1 MGDQAEISHPLGAEM
16 RYCCPMRKLTKPS
29 PTESPLPFE
38 LDPQPTEETLTALG
52 GIPLVVQAFR
62 SLGLPQS
69 VREHVRVKERERGYD
84 EATFVESFVIL
95 NAAGGECPEDFKRLR
110 QDPGLAEL
118 VGHELPSPAAA
129 LQFLYGFHEQEKIEA
144 AKQRRLPQQIA
155 FIPEET
161 LPLEGLGRVNRDL
174 VQRCGGRCPDQ
185 RIATVDQ
192 DATIIESHK
201 RQALATYEGV
211 RGYQPMLAVWA
222 ETGLVLADQFRD
234 GNVPAMMEPLE
245 VAQRAFAA
253 LPSTVKEH
261 YYRGDSACHESDLM
275 NWLRNEQRAG
285 GPCGRIGF
293 AISARMSE
301 ALHAAI
307 EAIPEKE
314 WAPYG
319 ESHPTEIRECAEVPF
334 VPSEKSEKK
343 ETQPLRY
350 VAIRIRN
357 KQGELFD
364 DGSRARHFA
373 VLSNRWELTA
383 ARLIEWHREKAGTVE
398 LVNDVLKNDLGA
410 GVLPSKYFGANAAW
424 LRLAALSHNVLT
436 ALKRLALPPELLTA
450 RPKRLRF
457 LIFST
462 PGRLVHHARRL
473 LLRLAALAESVVAYG
488 EGLRLLP
495 LPS

>member
-1 MGDQAEISHPLGAEM
+1 
-16 RYCCPMRKLTKPS
+16 MRKLAKPS
-29 PTESPLPFE
+29 PTESPLPFD
-38 LDPQPTEETLTALG
+38 LDPEPTEETLTALG

-69 VREHVRVKERERGYD
+69 VKEHVRVKERERGYD

-110 QDPGLAEL
+110 QDPGLAEM

-155 FIPEET
+155 FIPDET

-174 VQRCGGRCPDQ
+174 VQRCGERCPDQ

-201 RQALATYEGV
+201 REALPTYEGV

-222 ETGLVLADQFRD
+222 ETSLVLAEQFRD

-245 VAQRAFAA
+245 VAQRAYAA
-253 LPSTVKEH
+253 LPSTVKEY
-261 YYRGDSACHESDLM
+261 YYRGDSACHEARLV
-275 NWLRNEQRAG
+275 NWLRDEQRPG
-285 GPCGRIGF
+285 GPQGPIGF

-301 ALHAAI
+301 ALQAAI
-307 EAIPEKE
+307 AAVPESE

-319 ESHPTEIRECAEVPF
+319 KPHPSETRECADLPF

-343 ETQPLRY
+343 DTQPLRY
-350 VAIRIRN
+350 VAIRIRK
-357 KQGELFD
+357 KQGELFE
-364 DGSRARHFA
+364 DGSRVRHFA
-373 VLSNRWELTA
+373 VLSNRWELAA

-398 LVNDVLKNDLGA
+398 LVHDILKNDLGA

-424 LRLAALSHNVLT
+424 LRLAAIAHNLLT

-457 LIFST
+457 LIFNT

-473 LLRLAALAESVVAYG
+473 LLRLAALAGSLTAYA

>member
-1 MGDQAEISHPLGAEM
+1 
-16 RYCCPMRKLTKPS
+16 MRKLTKPS
-29 PTESPLPFE
+29 PTESPLPFD
-38 LDPQPTEETLTALG
+38 LDPEPTQETLTALG

-69 VREHVRVKERERGYD
+69 VKEHVRVKERERGYD
-84 EATFVESFVIL
+84 EATFVESFVVL

-118 VGHELPSPAAA
+118 VGHGLPSPAAA

-155 FIPEET
+155 FIPDET

-174 VQRCGGRCPDQ
+174 VQRCGERCPDQ

-201 RQALATYEGV
+201 REALPTYEGV

-234 GNVPAMMEPLE
+234 GNVPAMMEPLA

-253 LPSTVKEH
+253 LPSTVKEY
-261 YYRGDSACHESDLM
+261 YYRGDSACHESNLV
-275 NWLRNEQRAG
+275 NWLRNEQREG
-285 GPCGRIGF
+285 GPHGRIGF

-307 EAIPEKE
+307 EAVPESE
-314 WAPYG
+314 WVPYG
-319 ESHPTEIRECAEVPF
+319 EPHPTETRECVEVPF

-343 ETQPLRY
+343 DTQPLRY
-350 VAIRIRN
+350 VAIRIRK
-357 KQGELFD
+357 KQGELFE
-364 DGSRARHFA
+364 DGSRVRHFA

-398 LVNDVLKNDLGA
+398 LVHDVIKNELGG

-424 LRLAALSHNVLT
+424 LRLAAISHNVLT

-457 LIFST
+457 LIFNT

-473 LLRLAALAESVVAYG
+473 LLRLAALAEGLAAYA